1 MNSGD
6 NYLDIHRYTPMQVG
20 HKCNGMGRVRKL
32 TKGED
37 SHVTN
42 SLNRLQKRISFFL
55 GKHAH

>member
-1 MNSGD
+1 
-6 NYLDIHRYTPMQVG
+6 MQVG

-55 GKHAH
+55 SKHAH